1 MAKEKLTKEQRQEQ
15 RQQKKLDRIQRRRKM
30 YEIKTQRQIEKYD
43 QKIQKAEEYKRRKE
57 DTNYDPILVSHG
69 LWKYLKK
76 HRNTMLILIIA
87 GFFAALAQTVTLWGF
102 GFIFDKFF
110 VGKNIVNNWQ
120 SMLGVFIGVIVAMF
134 FMYLINFG
142 FNLFTNLMMAK
153 ISEKSVCFNV
163 RNDLFAKLQRLSIR
177 YFDTHASGDI
187 VTRASN
193 DIDNISWAL
202 TQYIIQDFYNAFLA
216 VLTTI
221 LMLMINWALG
231 LITLIVY
238 PIMVISFMKIS
249 NWTAPYFERQ
259 TQGVGKLNAF
269 TEERVSGIK
278 IISLYQKEKLNAD
291 EFANI
296 NKELTQDSII
306 ANATMNILNP
316 LNTFF
321 NNLAFIVLGA
331 LGLSLCCTGAIS
343 PKYGVPGLRY
353 ESVVALG
360 IAFTTIARNLTQPIG
375 QIVNSLSQI
384 QLGAVS
390 VKRMFQILDEKDE
403 EKDLPTAK
411 PIEKM
416 EGYVEAKD
424 LTFGY
429 DPEDRMILK
438 NVSFK
443 AVPNQ
448 VTALVG
454 PTGSGKTTI
463 VNLISKF
470 YDINGGD
477 LLIDNKSVKDITR
490 ESLRDNI
497 TIVLQDTFLFDKTVR
512 ENIRYGRLD
521 ATDEEVEQAA
531 KSAYA
536 DNFIRALPQ
545 GYDTV
550 LQDNAA
556 NLSAG
561 QKQMLAIARA
571 FLADAKIVI
580 LDEASSSI
588 DTRTEL
594 DLQKAF
600 KALMKNRTSF
610 MIAHRLSTIRDADMI
625 LVIKDGQIE
634 ERGKH
639 TELMQK
645 QGLYYELYNAQFGG
659 KEI

>member
-1 MAKEKLTKEQRQEQ
+1 MAKVKLTKEQKAEIRK
-15 RQQKKLDRIQRRRKM
+15 QKKLEKVERRREMYKIKM
-30 YEIKTQRQIEKYD
+30 DRQMRKWD
-43 QKIQKAEEYKRRKE
+43 QKIQKAKLFKLRKE
-57 DTNYDPILVSHG
+57 ETQFDPRLVQHG
-69 LWKYLKK
+69 IGIYLKE
-76 HRNTMLILIIA
+76 HRKKIIMLIVLA
-87 GFFAALAQTVTLWGF
+87 FFAALAQVVTLWGF
-102 GFIFDKFF
+102 GYIFDKFF
-110 VGKNIVNNWQ
+110 TGKGISHNWET
-120 SMLGVFIGVIVAMF
+120 MLGVFIGVICTMF
-134 FMYLINFG
+134 VMYLIAAI
-142 FNLFTNLMMAK
+142 FTFIMNATMAK
-153 ISEKSVCFNV
+153 ISEKSVCFNI
-163 RNDLFAKLQRLSIR
+163 RNDLFAKLQRLSIK
-177 YFDTHASGDI
+177 YFDTHASGDLI
-187 VTRASN
+187 TRTTN

-202 TQYIIQDFYNAFLA
+202 TQYLIQDIYNFFLA
-216 VLTTI
+216 ILTTA

-238 PIMVISFMKIS
+238 PIMVVSFMRIT

-259 TQGVGKLNAF
+259 TQGVGKLNCF
-269 TEERVSGIK
+269 TEERISGIK
-278 IISLYQKEKLNAD
+278 IISLYQKEDLNAK
-291 EFANI
+291 EFEKI
-296 NKELTQDSII
+296 NEDLTQDSII
-306 ANATMNILNP
+306 ANATMNMLNP
-316 LNTFF
+316 INTFF
-321 NNLAFIVLGA
+321 NNLAFIVLSA
-331 LGLSLCCTGAIS
+331 LGLSLCCTNGIS
-343 PKYGVPGLRY
+343 TSWGVPGLRY

-375 QIVNSLSQI
+375 QIVNSLGQI
-384 QLGAVS
+384 SMAAVS
-390 VKRMFQILDEKDE
+390 VKRIFQVLDETDE
-403 EKDLPTAK
+403 EKDLPEAK
-411 PIEKM
+411 PIKNM
-416 EGYVEAKD
+416 KGYVEAKD

-429 DPEDRMILK
+429 DPEDKMILK

-443 AVPNQ
+443 AEPNQ

-477 LLIDNKSVKDITR
+477 LLIDGKSIKDITR

-512 ENIRYGRLD
+512 ENIRYGRMN
-521 ATDEEVEQAA
+521 ATDKEVEDAA
-531 KSAYA
+531 KAAYA
-536 DNFIRALPQ
+536 DNFIRALPK

-550 LQDNAA
+550 LSDNAS

-600 KALMKNRTSF
+600 KALTKNRTSF

-639 TELMQK
+639 KELMKK

-659 KEI
+659 KQI